1 MILKLK
7 NNIMKTTKLILGLLM
22 STIIFGFVFI
32 PDSGL
37 EIGDVAMDF
46 KLKNV
51 DGNMIALSDYKNEK
65 GVILVFTCNTCPY
78 SEMYEQRII
87 DLDNKYK
94 ASGFPVVAI
103 NPNDPIK
110 QPGDAYEEMVKL
122 ARDKK
127 YPFPY
132 LVDETQN
139 ITTSYGATN
148 TPHVYVLQYKANG
161 FIVKYIGAID
171 NNTKD
176 GALATQHYVASAVD
190 ALIAN
195 KDVEVTSTKAI
206 GCTIKWKD

>member
-1 MILKLK
+1 
-7 NNIMKTTKLILGLLM
+7 MKTTKIFLSLLV
-22 STIIFGFVFI
+22 STIIFGFVVK
-32 PDSGL
+32 SNYGHK
-37 EIGDVAMDF
+37 IGDVATAF

-51 DGNMIALSDYKNEK
+51 DGNMVALSDYKNEK
-65 GVILVFTCNTCPY
+65 GLILVFTCNTCPY
-78 SEMYEQRII
+78 SKMYEQRII

-94 ASGFPVVAI
+94 SLGFPVVAI

-122 ARDKK
+122 SNDKN

-132 LVDETQN
+132 LVDETQK

-148 TPHVYVLQYKANG
+148 TPQVYVLQNNMDD

-176 GALATQHYVASAVD
+176 GSLATKHYVAAAVD

-195 KDVEVTSTKAI
+195 QDIEVTNTKAI
-206 GCTIKWKD
+206 GCTIKWKE